1 VTAAERLAE
10 AEDRLEELETDR
22 DRLVDLLHHLAAAV
36 ELLAQAAGARTP
48 AEAEPARAAL
58 RLIRGGA
65 DQGTGAL

>member
-1 VTAAERLAE
+1 MTAAERLAE

-22 DRLVDLLHHLAAAV
+22 DRL
-36 ELLAQAAGARTP
+36 
-48 AEAEPARAAL
+48 AAL